1 MAVDYGDYK
10 HLSIEDL
17 FIIQMSNWMPE
28 LGHGLGRG
36 SSQYVRTNRHA
47 IAERYQN

>member
-1 MAVDYGDYK
+1 MA
-10 HLSIEDL
+10 
-17 FIIQMSNWMPE
+17 E

-36 SSQYVRTNRHA
+36 TSQYVRTNRHA